1 MTSRRCLPRLPPA
14 RRMQT
19 HEAIRRFVSEKLWF
33 CSTRLP
39 EFLEKRKH
47 RSTLSKYD
55 GTQDFRQRKAYG
67 SAAVRVSDP

>member
-19 HEAIRRFVSEKLWF
+19 HEAIRRFVSEKL
-33 CSTRLP
+33 SSVP
-39 EFLEKRKH
+39 QDFLVKRKH

-67 SAAVRVSDP
+67 SAAVRISDP